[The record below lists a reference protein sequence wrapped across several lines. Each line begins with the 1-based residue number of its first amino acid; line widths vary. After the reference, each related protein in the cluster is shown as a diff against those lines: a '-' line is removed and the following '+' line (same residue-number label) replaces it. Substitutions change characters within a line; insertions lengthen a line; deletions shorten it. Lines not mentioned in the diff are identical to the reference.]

1 LGWGLFF
8 PSLPLEVG
16 LFKIQLKG
24 LQSAVSSPSGV
35 CSGAPAEIE
44 FPAFQLKMMRSG
56 GNLFIYLYQ
65 ATRPINIIN
74 TSRKHEQK
82 KTDRNTD
89 KQIDRH

>member
-1 LGWGLFF
+1 VLLN
-8 PSLPLEVG
+8 
-16 LFKIQLKG
+16 
-24 LQSAVSSPSGV
+24 
-35 CSGAPAEIE
+35 
-44 FPAFQLKMMRSG
+44 
-56 GNLFIYLYQ
+56 NLFIYLYQ